1 MDNSLDNSPGPW
13 SGDSVSR
20 LKLHGSRLLDA
31 EPGVTGDGCEIWIEL
46 GRGVGRRFGGIC
58 GSDLGWVMDGRR

>member
-31 EPGVTGDGCEIWIEL
+31 EPGLLGLVARTGASWLE
-46 GRGVGRRFGGIC
+46 GVGAYVGGC
-58 GSDLGWVMDGRR
+58 LQLGPRASDG